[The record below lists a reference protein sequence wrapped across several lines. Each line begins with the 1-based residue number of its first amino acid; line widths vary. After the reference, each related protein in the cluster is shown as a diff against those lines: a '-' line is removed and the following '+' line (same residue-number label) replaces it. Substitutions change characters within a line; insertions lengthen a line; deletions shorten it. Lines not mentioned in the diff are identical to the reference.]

1 MASRVRLTQ
10 QEKRAIYEK
19 SLATPGFS
27 LAKLADWAKRELN
40 LVRAPGVSSVAAVLK
55 QQAEQ
60 ASRPQPSSANGHE
73 LQNNDDDDDGG
84 DDDDEAHDT
93 AIPRASGATARR
105 PPLPPLAGS
114 RVRMTLQERG
124 LVYEKFRSTP
134 DMKLRELGLWAAEQ
148 FKLDK
153 VPGKSTLSVIIKRQ
167 MLDPPDVDVRN
178 PDQKRKNIVKSEAL
192 RVESDLIKW
201 IEATEQFG
209 VALHGSQIRAY
220 ASLVRDELVELEA
233 DPQMREKLK
242 ALQFSKS
249 WLYRFQQDRSR
260 MASARAA
267 QQQQQQQQQSV
278 SVTSTEVTPLPQVD
292 NVPIE
297 SGPREYN
304 AW

>member
-60 ASRPQPSSANGHE
+60 ASRPQQQPPSATVNGHE
-73 LQNNDDDDDGG
+73 LHTGDDGEHDHDDDG
-84 DDDDEAHDT
+84 DDDGSA
-93 AIPRASGATARR
+93 PPSVPGAMPRR
-105 PPLPPLAGS
+105 PSLPPLAGS

-124 LVYEKFRSTP
+124 LVYDKFRSTP
-134 DMKLRELGLWAAEQ
+134 DMKLRELGQWAAEQ

-167 MLDPPDVDVRN
+167 MLDPPDLDVRN
-178 PDQKRKNIVKSEAL
+178 PDQKRKNVVKSEAL
-192 RVESDLIKW
+192 RVEGDLVKW

-220 ASLVRDELVELEA
+220 ASLIRDELIEQEA
-233 DPQMREKLK
+233 DPQMREKL
-242 ALQFSKS
+242 ANLQFSKS

-260 MASARAA
+260 TAGARAA
-267 QQQQQQQQQSV
+267 QQQQSA
-278 SVTSTEVTPLPQVD
+278 SVTTTEATPPQVELAT
-292 NVPIE
+292 VE